1 MSDPSTSIISDD
13 IESVEDHIAALEIE
27 SLTKTFRKDADKPKN
42 GKNKP
47 HGLRRLLPRAKTLSR
62 VVDSVS
68 FAVKP
73 GEVFGVL
80 GPNGSGKSTL
90 IRIISTLL
98 LPDEGSVRVFG
109 HDVMKEPENV
119 RRMISR
125 VSADAAFF
133 RRLSAMENLIHTA
146 RLYSIPIRIAS
157 ERIKDMLA
165 RLEMNGEKL
174 ETPMLHLSRGMQ
186 QKVAI
191 TRAFITSPDLLLLDE
206 PTTGLDPKSKR
217 EVQKFV
223 NELKDSDGSTV
234 LLTTHDMEE
243 AEVLCDRIAVLN
255 SGKIVAIGT
264 PEELKKQYGGE
275 SGTLESVFFAL
286 AGKSIAELEED
297 ES

>member
-1 MSDPSTSIISDD
+1 MSKPSTSVIND
-13 IESVEDHIAALEIE
+13 IGTCENHIAALEIE
-27 SLTKTFRKDADKPKN
+27 NLTKTFRKDADKSKN
-42 GKNKP
+42 GKDKP
-47 HGLRRLLPRAKTLSR
+47 RGLRRLLPRAKTLSR

-68 FAVKP
+68 FTVKP

-98 LPDEGSVRVFG
+98 LPDEGNVQVFG
-109 HDVMKEPENV
+109 HDVMSESDTV

-146 RLYSIPIRIAS
+146 RLYSIPVKLAS
-157 ERIKDMLA
+157 ERIKDMLS

-191 TRAFITSPDLLLLDE
+191 TRAFITLPNLLLLDE

-217 EVQKFV
+217 EVQRFV
-223 NELKDSDGSTV
+223 HELKDSDGSTV

-264 PEELKKQYGGE
+264 PDELKEQYGGQ
-275 SGTLESVFFAL
+275 SGTLESVFFTL
-286 AGKSIAELEED
+286 AGKSIEEMEED
-297 ES
+297 QS

>member
-1 MSDPSTSIISDD
+1 MSEPAIELVSDEISA
-13 IESVEDHIAALEIE
+13 VERPAELMALEIE
-27 SLTKTFRKDADKPKN
+27 SLTKTFRKDSKDKN
-42 GKNKP
+42 GKPRGFRK
-47 HGLRRLLPRAKTLSR
+47 LLPKAKTLNR

-68 FAVKP
+68 FRVKP

-98 LPDEGSVRVFG
+98 LPDEGAARVFG
-109 HDVMKEPENV
+109 HDVTKEPNTV
-119 RRMISR
+119 RKMLSR

-146 RLYSIPIRIAS
+146 RLYSIPVKVAI
-157 ERIKDMLA
+157 ERIKNILK
-165 RLEMNGEKL
+165 RLEMSGEKL

-191 TRAFITSPDLLLLDE
+191 TRAFITLPDLLLLDE

-217 EVQKFV
+217 EVQRFIR
-223 NELKDSDGSTV
+223 EIRERDGSTV

-243 AEVLCDRIAVLN
+243 AEVLCDRIAILN
-255 SGKIVAIGT
+255 CGKIVAIGT
-264 PEELKKQYGGE
+264 PSELKEKYGGDK
-275 SGTLESVFFAL
+275 GTMETVFFAL
-286 AGKSIAELEED
+286 AGKTLEELEED
-297 ES
+297 GE